1 MSVLCLRLPRFA
13 LACELAHEQTASSA
27 LRCAPVVVADAAGAY
42 VVEASAEAE
51 AHGVQREMPLRQALS
66 YCPTLAT
73 LEVHPTRQAELA
85 RQLLETLQ
93 AFTPLVEVAEPG
105 TLFGDMRGLER
116 HYRQPA
122 ELARAVLARVPR
134 QVGAQVGIAARRF
147 TAQVAAELA
156 ERRAYTIVPS
166 AGDAE
171 FLAAQPLER
180 AALDEELRRRLM
192 LLGLRSLGQIAALP
206 RSALAAQFGPEG
218 AWLWDAASGF
228 DPRPID
234 PLASTPQ
241 IVEAL
246 RAEPPLVS
254 RPAIEHGVRQLL
266 ARIVRQ
272 PDARGRPVRALG
284 LRVVQENEQVWERT
298 QICREPTANAERL
311 WQIVRPLLDAA
322 RWSAPVLEIHL
333 TLLDLAFESGRQ
345 SPLFAERVRER
356 RRLEEMV
363 RELHAR
369 YRTTPIKQ
377 LVEVEPWHR
386 LPERR
391 YALLDY
397 DP

>member
-1 MSVLCLRLPRFA
+1 
-13 LACELAHEQTASSA
+13 
-27 LRCAPVVVADAAGAY
+27 
-42 VVEASAEAE
+42 
-51 AHGVQREMPLRQALS
+51 
-66 YCPTLAT
+66 
-73 LEVHPTRQAELA
+73 
-85 RQLLETLQ
+85 
-93 AFTPLVEVAEPG
+93 
-105 TLFGDMRGLER
+105 MRGLER
-116 HYRQPA
+116 HYRHPA

-206 RSALAAQFGPEG
+206 RSALAAQFGPRAPG
-218 AWLWDAASGF
+218 CGT
-228 DPRPID
+228 RP
-234 PLASTPQ
+234 AGSTRARSIRWPQ
-241 IVEAL
+241 RRRLVEAL